1 MMFTTLFYVT
11 VVTFLV
17 QQLPFAVE
25 AKLVMSIVLNGGTL
39 PTTEGYNCSDNDAQL
54 IKTAIGADDDD
65 DDDSADE
72 EEDDRRLRTY
82 AKKCKDFCM
91 FFARNTCHVT
101 GCFGYRRRTLQENDP
116 RANRLSAHRKLDD
129 DEAICASGITALNTD
144 LDNLLPQLSE
154 GCRLVVQNKRAVSCF
169 DDVRYATVK
178 SFTLWNADTD
188 TIVQDNIQNNTS
200 FCYTNRTMNIEAVTN
215 ACVEEIDLNMK
226 GPVSRSR
233 EIESSGPYSIF
244 GNVGDDDFL
253 GRVLPVGTY
262 TVRSTLDGSLTPTS
276 RVTFMVKRC

>member
-1 MMFTTLFYVT
+1 MT
-11 VVTFLV
+11 V
-17 QQLPFAVE
+17 
-25 AKLVMSIVLNGGTL
+25 ILNGGVL
-39 PTTEGYNCSDNDAQL
+39 PTVEGYDCNENDSQL
-54 IKTAIGADDDD
+54 ITTTIGADDDD
-65 DDDSADE
+65 
-72 EEDDRRLRTY
+72 EDDGRRLMTYSKRCRDACKFYAAKTCRT
-82 AKKCKDFCM
+82 
-91 FFARNTCHVT
+91 T
-101 GCFGYRRRTLQENDP
+101 GCVGYRRRKLQKSK
-116 RANRLSAHRKLDD
+116 RAIRMLANRKLDETDDGD